1 MNKKILIGGQALLHY
16 GSSRGT
22 DDIDYLINDTSTDK
36 TFLKIFDVGDLI
48 NASGHKFFSE
58 IWELEKDN
66 DIATPQSLLELKAF
80 ALVQHCLNRNF
91 KKADE
96 AEFDIQFLC
105 RTFGLRKTNIVNKY
119 ITYGQLSEIN
129 KIIKSI

>member
-1 MNKKILIGGQALLHY
+1 MKRILIGGQALLNL
-16 GSSRGT
+16 GSTRGT
-22 DDIDYLINDTSTDK
+22 DDVDYLINDVTTTQ
-36 TFLKIFDVGDLI
+36 TFIHNEDCDLI
-48 NASGHKFFSE
+48 NANGNKFFSE
-58 IWELEKDN
+58 IFELEKGN

-105 RTFGLRKTNIVNKY
+105 RTFGLRKLNIVGRY
-119 ITYGQLSEIN
+119 ITNGQLSEIY
-129 KIIKSI
+129 KIINHV